1 MDGANKLP
9 LAFQDHGNP
18 VRYRNIWQRELPEA
32 PAAGPPEDVR
42 PVVNLELAALEKYVG
57 QYRVAGEGNSRYRVS
72 RKDRQL
78 YCDFYYNGQ
87 PLELVPHSEKA
98 FSLRWTAG
106 DVDFHV
112 KPDGSIGGLT
122 FTLGGDK
129 RTATKI
135 E

>member
-1 MDGANKLP
+1 MVNLP
-9 LAFQDHGNP
+9 LA
-18 VRYRNIWQRELPEA
+18 
-32 PAAGPPEDVR
+32 
-42 PVVNLELAALEKYVG
+42 ALDKYVG
-57 QYRVAGEGNSRYRVS
+57 KYRVS
-72 RKDRQL
+72 EEGQATFTVSRRDRQL
-78 YCDFYYNGQ
+78 YCDFQYNGQ
-87 PLELVPHSEKA
+87 PLELVAHSEKA

-106 DVDFHV
+106 DVDFDV